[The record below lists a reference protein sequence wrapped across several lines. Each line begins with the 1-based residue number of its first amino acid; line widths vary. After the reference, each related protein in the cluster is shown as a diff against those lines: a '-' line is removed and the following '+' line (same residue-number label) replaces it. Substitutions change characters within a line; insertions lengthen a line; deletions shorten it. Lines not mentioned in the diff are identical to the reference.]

1 MKELDK
7 PIYVKLG
14 KQLKQARLNK
24 GYSLAEVAEM
34 VGKSKV
40 SIKRYEDASVRI
52 DMDTLKK
59 ISDVLGM
66 QVMDTQG
73 VYNGEIVEHVINL
86 YPKLEEMIQYDE
98 ELQEAGRYFER
109 LSERMMKEF
118 IHLDINLQKSILM
131 MLKFNDEDI
140 NEVMKFLH

>member
-1 MKELDK
+1 MKKLDK

-66 QVMDTQG
+66 QVMDSTAE
-73 VYNGEIVEHVINL
+73 YNGEIIERVVNL
-86 YPKLEEMIQYDE
+86 YPKFEDMIQYDE
-98 ELQEAGRYFER
+98 ELQEAGRFYER
-109 LSERMMKEF
+109 LAERMMKEF
-118 IHLDINLQKSILM
+118 RYLDINLQKSILM
-131 MLKFNDEDI
+131 MLKFSDEEID
-140 NEVMKFLH
+140 EVMKFLH